1 MKKEE
6 WLGQKRWLMKQM
18 KKAGFDKGGRK
29 NTIMKC
35 IIVSRYI
42 DRLTVDET
50 MGRLMFDY
58 NIDISYAQY
67 FRMLNK
73 AIQLL
78 EDES

>member
-6 WLGQKRWLMKQM
+6 WLGQKKWLKKRIKQV
-18 KKAGFDKGGRK
+18 GLDKGGRQ

-50 MGRLMFDY
+50 MGRLLFEL

-67 FRMLNK
+67 FRLLNK
-73 AIQLL
+73 AIKLI
-78 EDES
+78 DES